1 MKLLAPLLLALSS
14 CASTGLVLETVPPT
28 EDPLVEVAAMDSRI
42 RVLAVYATPD
52 NFVGETLYPEPRI
65 FLRRSAMERLSAHL
79 AAQGPR
85 CRLQRN
91 VGSLRQLAPPAVQS
105 APRPP
110 LCKHP

>member
-65 FLRRSAMERLSAHL
+65 FLRRSAMERLS
-79 AAQGPR
+79 R
-85 CRLQRN
+85 
-91 VGSLRQLAPPAVQS
+91 VQS
-105 APRPP
+105 ALESQGVGLMVFDGYRPLVGDP
-110 LCKHP
+110 AHVGGDR

>member
-65 FLRRSAMERLSAHL
+65 FLRRSAMERLRSRPVRPRVPGHGPDGLRRVPALVGDPAH
-79 AAQGPR
+79 
-85 CRLQRN
+85 
-91 VGSLRQLAPPAVQS
+91 VGGDR
-105 APRPP
+105 
-110 LCKHP
+110 